1 MTTKKPV
8 GINILDIT
16 FYKYDEDGNDI
27 LNKNGTSKKFR
38 LKSFRCKPLEYLCET
53 ISIDDVEEAK
63 WPIEL
68 QAASR
73 KPQAPSRK
81 RLKKDTIKR

>member
-8 GINILDIT
+8 GVSILDIT

-53 ISIDDVEEAK
+53 ISIDDVEETK
-63 WPIEL
+63 W
-68 QAASR
+68 Q
-73 KPQAPSRK
+73 
-81 RLKKDTIKR
+81 